1 MVKVRGLFGNL
12 KALQVEQ
19 EFDDLFRDMD
29 DVRKAVK
36 RELEGLGG
44 ERPYDAEVRA
54 IDNDSY

>member
-1 MVKVRGLFGNL
+1 M
-12 KALQVEQ
+12 EQ

-44 ERPYDAEVRA
+44 ERPYDAEVRVIA
-54 IDNDSY
+54 NDYFKFAFGQG